1 MEVKVKNL
9 FVDVRKVAVGILC
22 VLLVSVSLF
31 AQESEK
37 IEKIRYSNI
46 TEFGF
51 ITTSPQSFGL
61 DITTVHGFSINK
73 QHHIGLGFGIGG
85 GFLESYDGINDG
97 YYYSPIFFNY
107 RLYFKP
113 EKKFSPHV
121 NVSLGGMIA
130 TENIAGVYSSIA
142 AGFKAGAFS
151 FSSGL
156 SFMPFHLERQKIVY
170 NGGYYYDQLVNI
182 NKWYYPFGLTLK
194 FGFTF

>member
-1 MEVKVKNL
+1 MRTRT
-9 FVDVRKVAVGILC
+9 FVLA
-22 VLLVSVSLF
+22 VLLSATVTLF
-31 AQESEK
+31 AQENEK
-37 IEKIRYSNI
+37 IKYSNI

-51 ITTSPQSFGL
+51 FATSPQSFGL

-85 GFLESYDGINDG
+85 GFHESYDG
-97 YYYSPIFFNY
+97 YYYSPVFFNY

-113 EKKFSPHV
+113 ERKFSPHV

-130 TENIAGVYSSIA
+130 TENIAGLYSSIA

-156 SFMPFHLERQKIVY
+156 SFMPFHAEEWEYGCFGEGFV
-170 NGGYYYDQLVNI
+170 

-194 FGFTF
+194 CGFTF